1 MKKIKLVL
9 HQPQVNKCIG
19 RELNLMLNDKA
30 NILDAI
36 MEVDRVIGGREHFL
50 IEGYGSFLHMVYN
63 PIEKRFY
70 KQVAVT
76 AYDQNGKIFNVRE
89 NLKRELPEGATIILI
104 PAGGCIGDWEEAID
118 YKEFLKAI
126 QTDLGGET

>member
-1 MKKIKLVL
+1 
-9 HQPQVNKCIG
+9 
-19 RELNLMLNDKA
+19 
-30 NILDAI
+30 
-36 MEVDRVIGGREHFL
+36 
-50 IEGYGSFLHMVYN
+50 MVYN